1 LADDFKTNNGREYK
15 NATVSRVEPNG
26 IVIKFPGMIDGV
38 AAAQQYATAKKA
50 SVNPRTQRYSLPA
63 PQSISFDV
71 AITAAKGTK
80 TQGGIAVFTG
90 AFGLGSKGQSE
101 RSNET
106 INRIQ
111 FSVPISLPIGAHPS
125 GQNLA
130 AAPAVTPYTEPHTD

>member
-1 LADDFKTNNGREYK
+1 MSNDEPLQLRDF
-15 NATVSRVEPNG
+15 VSET
-26 IVIKFPGMIDGV
+26 IKQVIDGV
-38 AAAQQYATAKKA
+38 VAAQHYATSKKA
-50 SVNPRTQRYSLPA
+50 VVNPKPDRYRLPP

-106 INRIQ
+106 VNRIQ
-111 FSVPISLPIGAHPS
+111 FSVPVSLPTGTRSS
-125 GQNLA
+125 GQNLDA
-130 AAPAVTPYTEPHTD
+130 ASDVVTPDTEPPYAD